1 MKRTVRRL
9 SVLVDTTQ
17 AEQPANQKKITE
29 AIATL
34 TTLFIGHSPILGDC
48 KAHSIMR
55 KYELY
60 LCQ

>member
-17 AEQPANQKKITE
+17 AEQPANQKITE

-55 KYELY
+55 KYELH